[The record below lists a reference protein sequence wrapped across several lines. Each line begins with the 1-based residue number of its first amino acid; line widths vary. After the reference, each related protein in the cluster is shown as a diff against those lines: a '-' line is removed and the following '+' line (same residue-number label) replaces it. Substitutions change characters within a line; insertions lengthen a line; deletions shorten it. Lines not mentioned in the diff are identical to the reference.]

1 MCGTVPRPMGV
12 AAVGNPLLK
21 MTGLPMGIPIPK
33 YSWTKAKPKKRWL
46 SPQKV
51 AEPAE
56 ATVTTPLFPT
66 PQKNL
71 NFITMKQLLLIF
83 TKTPVLG
90 QVKTRLAQAVGNYRA
105 LAIHH
110 LLVEKTLEVVHPLSV
125 HKALFQCC
133 TSSQNGAPPRNHL
146 LPTAAWQ

>member
-1 MCGTVPRPMGV
+1 MLPHCSLPLAQGTDIG
-12 AAVGNPLLK
+12 G
-21 MTGLPMGIPIPK
+21 
-33 YSWTKAKPKKRWL
+33 WTQKKWL

-51 AEPAE
+51 AEPTMVAEPAE
-56 ATVTTPLFPT
+56 ATVATTLFPT

-90 QVKTRLAQAVGNYRA
+90 QVKTRLVQAVGNYRA

-110 LLVEKTLEVVHPLSV
+110 LLVEKTLEVVRGLRSIMLHNRYLMFSG
-125 HKALFQCC
+125 KL
-133 TSSQNGAPPRNHL
+133 
-146 LPTAAWQ
+146 